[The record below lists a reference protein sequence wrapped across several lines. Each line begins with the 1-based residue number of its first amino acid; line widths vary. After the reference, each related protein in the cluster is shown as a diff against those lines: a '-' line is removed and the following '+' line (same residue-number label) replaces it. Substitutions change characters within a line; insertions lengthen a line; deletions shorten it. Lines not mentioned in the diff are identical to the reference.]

1 MIDKVFSVTG
11 NKITSFIID
20 EDSLKF
26 SSSTFETVDE
36 FKLAFDKKL
45 SLATK
50 VEIKYN
56 AIKSIKKEDNSSEIS
71 IVYKSAL
78 GISMDC
84 EFAFTDTS
92 KNQLFFIFL
101 EKERFF
107 SKQYQTLSPIRA
119 VRNHLIGLLA
129 IIGVTIFCY
138 YQAINIANGTK
149 EKTYNIKEIIFYK
162 TVEILGDKGV
172 IAIGLIISGL
182 LVYKIWQRFT
192 NPPNQVVFLPP
203 LE

>member
-101 EKERFF
+101 LHVLRILLPNFLTTDSTILLFGLYSTPILLSYFWYSF
-107 SKQYQTLSPIRA
+107 SKNKLNS
-119 VRNHLIGLLA
+119 
-129 IIGVTIFCY
+129 
-138 YQAINIANGTK
+138 
-149 EKTYNIKEIIFYK
+149 
-162 TVEILGDKGV
+162 
-172 IAIGLIISGL
+172 
-182 LVYKIWQRFT
+182 
-192 NPPNQVVFLPP
+192 
-203 LE
+203 